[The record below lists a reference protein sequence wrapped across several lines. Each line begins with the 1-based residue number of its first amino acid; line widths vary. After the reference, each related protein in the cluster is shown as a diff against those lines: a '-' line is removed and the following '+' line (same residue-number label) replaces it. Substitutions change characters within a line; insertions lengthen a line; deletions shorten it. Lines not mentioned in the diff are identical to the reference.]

1 MVGKQDK
8 TPQLTIFDTPLER
21 FINLDHELCILS
33 KKIDWDSIEKEFSI
47 YYSEIGRPSVPIRRM
62 TGLLLLKHIYN
73 LSDEAIVDRWIENPY
88 WQYFSG
94 EKVFQ
99 TQKPFDP
106 TEFIHFRNRI
116 GKEGAEKL
124 LKVSVQLFGKEAQEK
139 EVLIDSTVQ
148 EKNITYP
155 TDAKLHKR
163 IIEKVNKIAK
173 QEGIS
178 LRQTY
183 TRTLKQ
189 LMIDQRFH
197 NHPKRRKKAKAALR
211 KIKTIAGRQVRD
223 IERQFSPHQQQK
235 YKELFIILNKILI
248 QQKGGKNKIY
258 SIHEPEVSCI
268 AKGKEAKKFEFGN
281 KSGIV
286 LTKTSKIVV
295 GAIAFEDNPYDGH
308 TLDEHLDQTEYLT
321 QSRPKTGIV
330 DRGYRGKK
338 RMNGTE
344 IISPSVPKKEAT
356 QYEKQKARKRF
367 RARAGIEPVIGHLK
381 HDHRMLRN
389 YLKGVIGDQL
399 NTILAG
405 TGFNLKKML
414 NRIKKQIL
422 FDLFQSLNFLRLL
435 FFKNINYQ
443 NVGLLKV

>member
-1 MVGKQDK
+1 MVRKQDK
-8 TPQLTIFDTPLER
+8 TPQLNIFDTPLER

-33 KKIDWDSIEKEFSI
+33 KQIDWDSIEKEFSV

-62 TGLLLLKHIYN
+62 IGLLLLKHIYN

-173 QEGIS
+173 QEGIT

-197 NHPKRRKKAKAALR
+197 NHPKRRKKANAALR
-211 KIKTIAGRQVRD
+211 KIRTIAGRQVRD
-223 IERQFSPHQQQK
+223 IERQFSPFQQQK

-281 KSGIV
+281 KTGIV

-295 GAIAFEDNPYDGH
+295 GAIAFENNPYDGH

-321 QSRPKTGIV
+321 ESRPKTGIV
-330 DRGYRGKK
+330 DRGYKGKK
-338 RMNGTE
+338 KINGTE
-344 IISPSVPKKEAT
+344 IISPSVPKKETT

-367 RARAGIEPVIGHLK
+367 RARAGIEPVIGHIK
-381 HDHRMLRN
+381 YDHRMLRN

-399 NTILAG
+399 NTLLAG

-414 NRIKKQIL
+414 NRIKEQIL
-422 FDLFQSLNFLRLL
+422 FNLFQILSFWKQL
-435 FFKNINYQ
+435 FFKNRNPQ
-443 NVGLLKV
+443 NIELFKV

>member
-1 MVGKQDK
+1 
-8 TPQLTIFDTPLER
+8 
-21 FINLDHELCILS
+21 
-33 KKIDWDSIEKEFSI
+33 
-47 YYSEIGRPSVPIRRM
+47 
-62 TGLLLLKHIYN
+62 
-73 LSDEAIVDRWIENPY
+73 
-88 WQYFSG
+88 
-94 EKVFQ
+94 
-99 TQKPFDP
+99 
-106 TEFIHFRNRI
+106 
-116 GKEGAEKL
+116 
-124 LKVSVQLFGKEAQEK
+124 
-139 EVLIDSTVQ
+139 LIDSTVQ

-173 QEGIS
+173 QEGIT

-211 KIKTIAGRQVRD
+211 KIKTLAGRQVRD
-223 IERQFSPHQQQK
+223 IERQFTPSQQK
-235 YKELFIILNKILI
+235 KYQDLFIILNKILI
-248 QQKGGKNKIY
+248 QQKGDKNKIY
-258 SIHEPEVSCI
+258 SIHEPETSCI

-281 KSGIV
+281 KSGMV
-286 LTKTSKIVV
+286 LTKTTKIVV

-308 TLDEHLDQTEYLT
+308 TLDQHLNQTEYLT
-321 QSRPKTGIV
+321 NRRPKTGIV

-338 RMNGTE
+338 NINGTE
-344 IISPSVPKKEAT
+344 IISPSVPKKGTT

-367 RARAGIEPVIGHLK
+367 RARAGIEPVIGHIK

-414 NRIKKQIL
+414 NRIKEQIL
-422 FDLFQSLNFLRLL
+422 FDLFQIINFWKLL
-435 FFKNINYQ
+435 FFQKLNPQKIW
-443 NVGLLKV
+443 LFKV